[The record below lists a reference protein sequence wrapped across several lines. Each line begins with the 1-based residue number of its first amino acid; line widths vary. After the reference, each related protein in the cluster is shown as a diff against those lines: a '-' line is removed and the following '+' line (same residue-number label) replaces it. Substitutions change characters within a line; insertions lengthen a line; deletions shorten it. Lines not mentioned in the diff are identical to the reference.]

1 MQDFDVLRWIESA
14 QAQFVSRGE
23 ETGVPRE
30 TDFLDLYRTLGLNP
44 GCELSEFKQAY
55 RRKIAMMHPD
65 RIANSRLNAQ
75 ATKWVQRITTQY
87 NAAMDFHRRYGRLP
101 GAAAPT
107 ARVPIDSTVRRVHP
121 PHAPLVER
129 KQLRARLMIAL
140 GIAAV
145 CVLLWNVGSLSQNA
159 NVTSPKVS
167 EAETTTSTPENTP
180 LLALGMSSESVH
192 AIEGDPDL
200 IEDDR
205 WEYGP
210 SWVRFEHG
218 QVVDW
223 YSSPLRPLE
232 VSVDTPPSA
241 HH

>member
-1 MQDFDVLRWIESA
+1 MS
-14 QAQFVSRGE
+14 
-23 ETGVPRE
+23 RE
-30 TDFLDLYRTLGLNP
+30 TDFLDLYRILGLNP

-87 NAAMDFHRRYGRLP
+87 NAAMEFHRRYGRLP

-107 ARVPIDSTVRRVHP
+107 SRAPIDSGVRAVHP
-121 PHAPLVER
+121 PLALRGLR
-129 KQLRARLMIAL
+129 KQVRARLMIAL
-140 GIAAV
+140 AVAAV

-159 NVTSPKVS
+159 NVASPKTS
-167 EAETTTSTPENTP
+167 EPDTTSTSPENTP
-180 LLALGMSSESVH
+180 MLTLGMSPENVH

-223 YSSPLRPLE
+223 YSSPLHPLE
-232 VSVDTPPSA
+232 VSVDTPPSP

>member
-1 MQDFDVLRWIESA
+1 
-14 QAQFVSRGE
+14 VS
-23 ETGVPRE
+23 RE
-30 TDFLDLYRTLGLNP
+30 TDFLDLYRILGLNP

-65 RIANSRLNAQ
+65 RIANRRLNAQ
-75 ATKWVQRITTQY
+75 ATTWVQRITTQY
-87 NAAMDFHRRYGRLP
+87 DAAMEFHRRYGRLP

-107 ARVPIDSTVRRVHP
+107 SRAPIDSTVRAVHP
-121 PHAPLVER
+121 PRALHGLS
-129 KQLRARLMIAL
+129 KQVRARLMIAL
-140 GIAAV
+140 AVAAV
-145 CVLLWNVGSLSQNA
+145 CVLLWNVGSLSQNTDVA
-159 NVTSPKVS
+159 APKAS
-167 EAETTTSTPENTP
+167 ESETTSSSAENTP
-180 LLALGMSSESVH
+180 MLALGMSTESVH

-232 VSVDTPPSA
+232 VSVDTPPGP
-241 HH
+241 HR